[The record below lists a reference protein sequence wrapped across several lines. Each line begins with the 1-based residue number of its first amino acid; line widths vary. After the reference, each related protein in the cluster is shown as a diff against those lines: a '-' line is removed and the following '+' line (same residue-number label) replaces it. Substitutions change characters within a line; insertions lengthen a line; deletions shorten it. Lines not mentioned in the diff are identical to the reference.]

1 MDIRE
6 VSPHSLVVSTED
18 YKRSW
23 VRRVEKVRWRPYG
36 GVGLHHSHPALLVGA
51 VIALQRPCIQ
61 GGSVTEVGTQIARKS
76 CAIVECYTHHDEVY
90 LTTVCLLKQLG
101 YDVHVFNV
109 WRNRMK
115 NSFVYAPGLKP
126 QIHSSLTAARVLE
139 VVSEQRFDLV
149 VFNTFEGAEV
159 LSCARDILRHTPAL
173 GFIHNGNLVCNL
185 KDYEPYLK
193 DPRCRLMVLAP
204 YIGEHFAHLA
214 PAQTISPVY
223 FFDRQVPRIPRT
235 AGRRRF
241 CVQGIFDPRRRNY
254 QLLLQALKELRD
266 EGRVDFEVYVMGRS
280 FDRKFRDFAR
290 RVREAGLA
298 SQVRY
303 SLKGIGY
310 RSYYRLLNSMDFL
323 LPLIGPESHP
333 AYFKSKSTS
342 SIAAAVGFEV
352 VPITHERL
360 AQHYSLGDSAIT
372 YTTDLKSAL
381 RRALDID
388 DDELAAMRA
397 RLGLV
402 RERHLGNSLRELG
415 EAIAVVGSAFRP
427 APRDEAHAV
436 RNTNGGV
443 N

>member
-1 MDIRE
+1 VNEANSR
-6 VSPHSLVVSTED
+6 
-18 YKRSW
+18 
-23 VRRVEKVRWRPYG
+23 
-36 GVGLHHSHPALLVGA
+36 
-51 VIALQRPCIQ
+51 
-61 GGSVTEVGTQIARKS
+61 IARKS

-109 WRNRMK
+109 WRNRIK

-126 QIHSSLTAARVLE
+126 RIHSCLTASRVLE
-139 VVSEQRFDLV
+139 VVRERRFDLV
-149 VFNTFEGAEV
+149 VFNTFEGREV

-173 GFIHNGNLVCNL
+173 GFIHNGDLVCNREE
-185 KDYEPYLK
+185 YEPYLK
-193 DPRCRLMVLAP
+193 NPRCRLMVLAP
-204 YIGEHFAHLA
+204 YVGAHFAHLT
-214 PAQTISPVY
+214 PAQTVTPVY
-223 FFDRQVPRIPRT
+223 FFDQQVPRIPRT

-241 CVQGIFDPRRRNY
+241 CVQGSFDPRRRNY

-290 RVREAGLA
+290 QVREAGLA

-310 RSYYRLLNSMDFL
+310 RSYYRLLNSMDFV

-342 SIAAAVGFEV
+342 SIAAALGFDA
-352 VPITHERL
+352 VPVTHEWL

-372 YTTDLKSAL
+372 YTTDFKSAL
-381 RRALDID
+381 RHALDID
-388 DDELAAMRA
+388 DEELAAMRA
-397 RLGLV
+397 RVALV
-402 RERHLGNSLRELG
+402 RERHLANSLRELG
-415 EAIAVVGSAFRP
+415 KAIAVVGSAFRP
-427 APRDEAHAV
+427 APREAAHAV
-436 RNTNGGV
+436 
-443 N
+443 

>member
-1 MDIRE
+1 M
-6 VSPHSLVVSTED
+6 
-18 YKRSW
+18 
-23 VRRVEKVRWRPYG
+23 
-36 GVGLHHSHPALLVGA
+36 
-51 VIALQRPCIQ
+51 
-61 GGSVTEVGTQIARKS
+61 
-76 CAIVECYTHHDEVY
+76 
-90 LTTVCLLKQLG
+90 
-101 YDVHVFNV
+101 
-109 WRNRMK
+109 
-115 NSFVYAPGLKP
+115 
-126 QIHSSLTAARVLE
+126 
-139 VVSEQRFDLV
+139 
-149 VFNTFEGAEV
+149 
-159 LSCARDILRHTPAL
+159 
-173 GFIHNGNLVCNL
+173 
-185 KDYEPYLK
+185 
-193 DPRCRLMVLAP
+193 
-204 YIGEHFAHLA
+204 
-214 PAQTISPVY
+214 
-223 FFDRQVPRIPRT
+223 
-235 AGRRRF
+235 
-241 CVQGIFDPRRRNY
+241 
-254 QLLLQALKELRD
+254 
-266 EGRVDFEVYVMGRS
+266 DFEVYVMGRS
-280 FDRKFRDFAR
+280 FGRKFRDFAR
-290 RVREAGLA
+290 QVREAGLA
-298 SQVRY
+298 SLVRY

-381 RRALDID
+381 RHALDID